1 MTKIKFCGIT
11 SLDDAEAAIDLGAD
25 MLGFNFYPRSA
36 RAISRLDAQTIV
48 RALPASVQTFG
59 VFVNA
64 ERAEVS
70 EIARSVG
77 LSGLQ
82 FHGDESL
89 EYCQGWDT
97 WTVIKA
103 LRLGNPETD
112 PQIEIFATL
121 ADYLLL
127 DRFSEEAYGGTGE
140 EVGEAQLEEVF
151 SKVAKEKLIIAGGLT
166 PENVGEK
173 VRKYQPYA
181 VDTAS
186 GIERAP
192 GRKSLQ
198 LMSAFCAAV
207 RSVDRASS

>member
-25 MLGFNFYPRSA
+25 MLGFNFYPRSS

-48 RALPASVQTFG
+48 RALPASVETYG

-64 ERAEVS
+64 ERAEVL
-70 EIARSVG
+70 ETARSVG

-89 EYCQGWDT
+89 EYFYDWDA
-97 WTVIKA
+97 WKVIKA
-103 LRLGNPETD
+103 VRVGNPETD
-112 PQIEIFATL
+112 SQLELFATM
-121 ADYLLL
+121 ADFLLL
-127 DRFSEEAYGGTGE
+127 DRFSDEAYGGTGE
-140 EVGEAQLEEVF
+140 EIEDSRLAEVF
-151 SKVAKEKLIIAGGLT
+151 SKINKEKLILAGGLNA
-166 PENVGEK
+166 ENVAEK
-173 VRKYQPYA
+173 VQKYQPYA

-198 LMSAFCAAV
+198 LMSAFSAAV
-207 RSVDRASS
+207 RAVDRLSA